1 MYSFNG
7 SSVNSPRNEN
17 LNLLI
22 RIYFCITLKNTENFT
37 GKNKVFTGKNKV
49 LLALGQ
55 RTSAHHEDWGYAL
68 VYFR

>member
-37 GKNKVFTGKNKV
+37 GKNKV

>member
-22 RIYFCITLKNTENFT
+22 RIYFCIALKNTE
-37 GKNKVFTGKNKV
+37 KFTGKNKV

-55 RTSAHHEDWGYAL
+55 RTIAHHEDWGYAF